1 MEPWR
6 QQSIDRLERETPE
19 ARELRRLPR
28 ERKGKAL
35 WIIQVRPTPHDS
47 QLLIAAPFD
56 FLN

>member
-1 MEPWR
+1 MLAAR
-6 QQSIDRLERETPE
+6 QHFRDEFV
-19 ARELRRLPR
+19 PR

-47 QLLIAAPFD
+47 QLLIAALLD